1 MHERYAVVFRT
12 GSAQAA
18 GRLDVERDL
27 LVLNGPTATGELELK
42 IPFSDLREVRV
53 ARSPAER
60 LNGYRTLVLQRT
72 NGPPVQVAPLGLAFV
87 PEIVNLL
94 TSLAQRGGDVL
105 AVSVPLKPGCL
116 GRARKLLAK
125 GPPLDP
131 ALLGLSE
138 HDVYL
143 REAEVVFVFR
153 GSNVRARVGQATR
166 HPAVWRAGL
175 AWQRCFAA
183 APQIV
188 DIADLNLD
196 PDPTYRWPEHDQQ
209 PVPPPEPGLTSGVIP
224 EH

>member
-1 MHERYAVVFRT
+1 MWLGRLRLDRKEMHERYAVVFRT

-18 GRLDVERDL
+18 GRLDVEHDL

-60 LNGYRTLVLQRT
+60 LNGHRTLVLQRT
-72 NGPPVQVAPLGLAFV
+72 SGPTVQLAPLGLTFI
-87 PEIVNLL
+87 PEIVDLL
-94 TSLAQRGGDVL
+94 TSLAQRDGDVL

-116 GRARKLLAK
+116 DRARKLLAK

-131 ALLGLSE
+131 ALLGLSGHE
-138 HDVYL
+138 VYL
-143 REAEVVFVFR
+143 DEAEVVFVFR
-153 GSNVRARVGQATR
+153 GSHVRARVGEAIR

-183 APQIV
+183 PPQIV
-188 DIADLNLD
+188 ELAELSLD
-196 PDPTYRWPEHDQQ
+196 SSPAYRWIESEEQVRP
-209 PVPPPEPGLTSGVIP
+209 
-224 EH
+224 